1 MKILVTGFNGKIGYS
16 VAEKLKKN
24 HLPIVCAVRN
34 VEKANQKFGDQY
46 EFVQLDL
53 TQPDTFHNALTNVD
67 KIFLNYP
74 PADNIQFEEFIKTAK
89 ECGVKH
95 VVYLSVKDVQFLPF
109 IHHHKNEQLIK
120 KYNIPYTFLRAGY
133 FMQNL
138 NDFLLKEIKENRRI
152 FVPAGKGKTSFVD
165 TRDIAEIAMICLKDI
180 SKHTNKKYTIT
191 GNESLDFIREDL
203 MEETIS
209 LKELMQTIRK
219 RLRLILSI
227 TFIAVLITGVIS
239 YFVLTPVYQASTQL
253 LVNQSKGQQTPYQYN
268 EVQTNLQLINTYNVI
283 IKSPAILEEVIKDL
297 DLHMTVNELVSK
309 ITVQNETNSQVV
321 NLSVTDPNPAKAA
334 EIANKI
340 AEVFKTQI
348 VKIMSVDNV
357 SILSKATVA
366 SHPSPVKPKP
376 VLNIA
381 IALVVGLMVGVGL
394 AFLLEYLDNTVK
406 TEQDIE
412 QLIGV
417 PVLGV
422 IAKMET
428 PNGNGSKQNSVGRA
442 ANLRGETIGS

>member
-1 MKILVTGFNGKIGYS
+1 
-16 VAEKLKKN
+16 
-24 HLPIVCAVRN
+24 
-34 VEKANQKFGDQY
+34 
-46 EFVQLDL
+46 
-53 TQPDTFHNALTNVD
+53 
-67 KIFLNYP
+67 
-74 PADNIQFEEFIKTAK
+74 
-89 ECGVKH
+89 
-95 VVYLSVKDVQFLPF
+95 
-109 IHHHKNEQLIK
+109 
-120 KYNIPYTFLRAGY
+120 
-133 FMQNL
+133 
-138 NDFLLKEIKENRRI
+138 
-152 FVPAGKGKTSFVD
+152 
-165 TRDIAEIAMICLKDI
+165 
-180 SKHTNKKYTIT
+180 
-191 GNESLDFIREDL
+191 

-442 ANLRGETIGS
+442 ANLRGETISS